1 MYNKSW
7 NYVIIMAAVVA
18 IAILSTWRA
27 KAQTV
32 PAPIQVDRQFSVSL
46 TLAQWQKIADM
57 LAEKPFK
64 DVAPLIT
71 ALQQQISAQ
80 DAKQTEE
87 KPK

>member
-1 MYNKSW
+1 MYSKSW
-7 NYVIIMAAVVA
+7 NYVIIAAAVIA
-18 IAILSTWRA
+18 IAILFTCRV

-32 PAPIQVDRQFSVSL
+32 PAPVQVDRQFSVSL
-46 TLAQWQKIADM
+46 TLAQWQKIADI
-57 LAEKPFK
+57 LQEKPFK

-80 DAKQTEE
+80 DAKQQEE